1 LDGAFF
7 TILHRVTA
15 AELGTVVRL
24 LRASGTERQSDKDGR
39 QRMEDVLVSVA
50 VALLL
55 PVRNPHQLEARLL
68 MMSSKPVPIF
78 RVIGAVLDVYRSFT
92 IMESDELLELGVYG

>member
-1 LDGAFF
+1 LDGSFF

-15 AELGTVVRL
+15 AEFDTVLRL
-24 LRASGTERQSDKDGR
+24 LWASGTERQCDKDGR
-39 QRMEDVLVSVA
+39 QQMEDVLGSVA

-55 PVRNPHQLEARLL
+55 PNRNPHQLEARLL
-68 MMSSKPVPIF
+68 IMSSKPAPIF
-78 RVIGAVLDVYRSFT
+78 RVIGAVLDVYRSFR